1 VKLAEARSDPDA
13 PEPPVTPDDAH
24 NRLLVENVH
33 PPAWTNPRPSGR
45 YNLVVLGAG
54 TAGLVSAVGA
64 AGLGARV
71 AIVER
76 HLMGGDCL
84 NVGCVPSKGVLRASR
99 AAASVREAGSY
110 GVRIAG
116 PVEVDFG
123 AVMERMRRLRAGIS
137 HNDSAHRLSK
147 LGVDVYFGD
156 ARFVA
161 PDAVEVGGATLRFAR
176 AVIATGGR
184 PSSPPVPGLAEAGF
198 LTNETVFS
206 LTELPR
212 RLVVIGAGPIGCELA
227 QAFRRFGSEVTVVS
241 LDLRLLPREDE
252 DAAGILARRFEREGV
267 VLRLGAKL
275 LRVERRLGAK
285 VVVFEKGGRVE
296 EEPCDEILVAV
307 GRAPNVEGLE
317 LETAGVAFGRAGVEV
332 DDRLQT
338 SSRRIYAAG
347 DVCSAFKFTHA
358 ADAMARIVIQNA
370 LFFGR
375 KKASALIIPWCT
387 YTAPEIAHVGLY
399 ERDARERG
407 IDVSTLTVPLAEIDR
422 AVLDGDTEGFARVHA
437 ERKSGRIVGATLV
450 AEHAG
455 EMIGEMALA
464 ITAGLR
470 LGTLAGTIHPYP
482 TQAEVWK
489 RAGDAWNRAR
499 LTPRVRGVLQ
509 RVLSLRR

>member
-1 VKLAEARSDPDA
+1 VKIAEARSVGGAA
-13 PEPPVTPDDAH
+13 PEHLVAPDDVH
-24 NRLLVENVH
+24 NRRLVGNVH
-33 PPAWTNPRPSGR
+33 PPAWTNPTPSGR

-99 AAASVREAGSY
+99 AAAAAGEAGAY
-110 GVRIAG
+110 GVRIEG
-116 PVEVDFG
+116 PIEVDFG
-123 AVMERMRRLRAGIS
+123 AAMERMRRLRAGIS
-137 HNDSAHRLSK
+137 HNDSADRLAK

-156 ARFVA
+156 ARFAA
-161 PDAVEVGGATLRFAR
+161 PDAIDVGGTTLRFAR

-184 PSSPPVPGLAEAGF
+184 PVAPQVPGLAEAGF

-206 LTELPR
+206 LTALPR

-227 QAFRRFGSEVTVVS
+227 QAFRRFGSAVTVVS
-241 LDLRLLPREDE
+241 LEPRLLPREDA
-252 DAAGILARRFEREGV
+252 DAAALLAGRFEREGV

-275 LRVERRLGAK
+275 VRVERRDGVK
-285 VVVFEKGGRVE
+285 VVVFEREGRQE
-296 EEPCDEILVAV
+296 EAAGEEMVAA

-317 LETAGVAFGRAGVEV
+317 LEKAGVAFGRAGVEV
-332 DDRLQT
+332 DDRLRT
-338 SSRRIYAAG
+338 TNRRIYAAG

-375 KKASALIIPWCT
+375 KKASSLVIPWAT

-399 ERDARERG
+399 EREARERG
-407 IDVSTLTVPLAEIDR
+407 IDVSTITVSLAEIDR
-422 AVLDGDTEGFARVHA
+422 AVLDGDADGFARVHA
-437 ERKSGRIVGATLV
+437 DRKSGRILGATLV
-450 AEHAG
+450 AAHAG
-455 EMIGEMALA
+455 EIIGEMALA
-464 ITAGLR
+464 VSAR
-470 LGTLAGTIHPYP
+470 LKMGALASAIHPYP
-482 TQAEVWK
+482 TQAEAWK

-499 LTPRVRGVLQ
+499 LTPRVHGIFQ
-509 RVLSLRR
+509 RMLSFRR